1 MGPIAFVLVFMLV
14 PLAAALFA
22 GAFFAAIG
30 IMRLLDAVPTGVWA
44 GLTVAAGALVA
55 ARLCIVLRTLS
66 GIRPGVGQ
74 GPHALEEPG
83 VGAPGGAAKPPEA
96 TLGGCAS

>member
-30 IMRLLDAVPTGVWA
+30 IMHVLGAVPTGAWA
-44 GLTVAAGALVA
+44 ALTVAAGVMVA
-55 ARLCIVLRTLS
+55 ARLVLVLRTLRS
-66 GIRPGVGQ
+66 DPG
-74 GPHALEEPG
+74 
-83 VGAPGGAAKPPEA
+83 
-96 TLGGCAS
+96 